1 MIWFSLL
8 RFNILLLCDLKGFQ
22 KWSTIMEVQY
32 FLWHSSLFKPKGH
45 MAVLHVG
52 VTKQGAL

>member
-8 RFNILLLCDLKGFQ
+8 RFNILLVCDLKDFR
-22 KWSTIMEVQY
+22 KWSTIMEVY

-45 MAVLHVG
+45 MAVLNVD
-52 VTKQGAL
+52 VTKQGVL